1 MTDDELVSGFETCGL
16 APERFGHREHLQLAW
31 CYLTRFG
38 RDETERRLLAGLR
51 AFAARVG
58 KPDKFDAALTSAW
71 VGVLADASAQL
82 GTPATFD
89 TLIAA
94 RPDLLD
100 RARIR
105 PSR

>member
-1 MTDDELVSGFETCGL
+1 MTDDELVAGFETGLL
-16 APERFGHREHLQLAW
+16 APERFGHREHLRVAW

-38 RDETERRLLAGLR
+38 REETERRLLAGLR
-51 AFAARVG
+51 AFAARAG

-82 GTPATFD
+82 RSPATFD
-89 TLIAA
+89 ALIAA

-100 RARIR
+100 SGTVRARR
-105 PSR
+105 

>member
-1 MTDDELVSGFETCGL
+1 MTDNELVNGFETGGL
-16 APERFGHREHLQLAW
+16 APERFGHREHLRLAW

-38 RDETERRLLAGLR
+38 REETERKLLAGLR
-51 AFAARVG
+51 AFAARAG

-82 GTPATFD
+82 GSPATFD
-89 TLIAA
+89 ALIAG

-100 RARIR
+100 PAAVRAGR
-105 PSR
+105 